1 MSAWITQAEADAL
14 LDLEKHRVDEER
26 RRLPDLGGGLVV
38 RLASA
43 DGTEGFH
50 LDITRSR
57 INLKKGTL
65 QNRGRTTIVLA
76 RLDFGGT
83 PHRNPDGEE
92 IASPHLHVYR
102 EGFGDKWAFDL
113 PDVFSQTE
121 DRFLLLQEF
130 MKYCKIGKPP
140 IFEAGLFT

>member
-1 MSAWITQAEADAL
+1 MSACLTQAEADAL
-14 LDLEKHRVDEER
+14 LGLEKHRVDEER
-26 RRLPDLGGGLVV
+26 RQLPDLGGGLVV
-38 RLASA
+38 PLASA
-43 DGTEGFH
+43 DGAEGFH

-76 RLDFGGT
+76 RLDFGG
-83 PHRNPDGEE
+83 PGHRNPDGEE
-92 IASPHLHVYR
+92 IGSPHLHVYR
-102 EGFGDKWAFDL
+102 EGFGDKWAFEL

-121 DRFLLLQEF
+121 DQFRLLQEF
-130 MKYCKIGKPP
+130 MEYCNIVKPP